1 MIKKL
6 QTTDTLVYTFYLGG
20 TFQCSIYKKEQFSSI
35 FPGGIYLFKGNSRN
49 TRLMCETC
57 S

>member
-20 TFQCSIYKKEQFSSI
+20 TFQCSVYKKEQFS
-35 FPGGIYLFKGNSRN
+35 IYLFKGNDRN
-49 TRLMCETC
+49 TRLICETC